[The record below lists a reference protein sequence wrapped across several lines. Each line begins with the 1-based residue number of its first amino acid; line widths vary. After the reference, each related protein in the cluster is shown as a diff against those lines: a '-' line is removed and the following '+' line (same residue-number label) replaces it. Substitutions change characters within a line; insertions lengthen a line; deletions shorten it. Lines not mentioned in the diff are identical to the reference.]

1 MKVQRDL
8 VVPRTWHGETRR
20 CSLRHMDE
28 RLFLVWC
35 RGGATYRLRK
45 SMVGRWLPPT
55 RREAQKPGFQCT
67 VDSVRILFPAPLLT
81 ANFRLT
87 IRLVR
92 EDRRQTPFL
101 TRRQRTVVFIPVHK
115 WPPQGRSQAL
125 SEPLIEAQLFY
136 AVSQPSPPFA
146 AQSCAERTPI
156 CCAVHTAQYC
166 CPLAP
171 YAPLLGM

>member
-1 MKVQRDL
+1 MQPSSYGRASIPCLVPRRRDL
-8 VVPRTWHGETRR
+8 PTSQGVSTVPSRR
-20 CSLRHMDE
+20 HLPNQHR
-28 RLFLVWC
+28 
-35 RGGATYRLRK
+35 AQ